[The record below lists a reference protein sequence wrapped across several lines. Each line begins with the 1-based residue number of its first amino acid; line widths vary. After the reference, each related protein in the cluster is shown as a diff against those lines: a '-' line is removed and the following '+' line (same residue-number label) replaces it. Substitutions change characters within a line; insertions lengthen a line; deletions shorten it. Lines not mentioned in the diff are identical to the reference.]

1 MSTNATLAARHR
13 DAIPRGVSC
22 ATLVYPQRA
31 ENAEVWD
38 VEGRRYLDFA
48 AGIAVLNVGHR
59 HPRIIAAVQEQLS
72 RFTHTAFQVLP
83 YEGYVE
89 LAERLNGLAPI
100 AGKAKTLFFTT
111 GAEAAENAVKIA
123 RAATGRS
130 GVIAFAGGFHGRS
143 VYASA
148 LTGKVSPYKAPFG
161 PMPAGVFHAPFPSEE
176 TGVTVE
182 ASLAML
188 DFIFRAD
195 IAPADVAA
203 IIIEP
208 VQGEGGFHIASTE
221 FLRALRAI
229 CDTHGIMLIA
239 DEVQTGFARTGKMF
253 AIEHSGVSPDLVS
266 MAKSLGGGFPIAAV
280 TGRAEIMDAVPPGGL
295 GGTYAGSPV
304 ACAAAL
310 AVLDVIE
317 AENLCARANAIGAR
331 SVARLRSFATR
342 NDLASIVAIRTLG
355 AMTAFDLVG
364 DPARDVSPAT
374 AVNALRQHA
383 LEAGLIILSCGAEG
397 QTVRLLAPLTI
408 DDALLDEGLD
418 MLETALRK
426 VAAA

>member
-280 TGRAEIMDAVPPGGL
+280 TCGDHGRGAAWWPWRHICRLPGCLRGGPRRARCDRGGKSLRPRQCHRRPQRRAAAQLRDAQRSRLHRRDPD
-295 GGTYAGSPV
+295 AGCDDGVRSRRRSG
-304 ACAAAL
+304 ARCLACHSGQCAAA
-310 AVLDVIE
+310 A
-317 AENLCARANAIGAR
+317 CA
-331 SVARLRSFATR
+331 
-342 NDLASIVAIRTLG
+342 
-355 AMTAFDLVG
+355 
-364 DPARDVSPAT
+364 
-374 AVNALRQHA
+374 
-383 LEAGLIILSCGAEG
+383 
-397 QTVRLLAPLTI
+397 
-408 DDALLDEGLD
+408 
-418 MLETALRK
+418 
-426 VAAA
+426 